1 MFTGKINFTG
11 DLTSKFTMSN
21 EENSLYLRG
30 RTRNDRMDVVVRS
43 QINVSDF
50 VVAKSNINSSL

>member
-11 DLTSKFTMSN
+11 GLAKFTMSN
-21 EENSLYLRG
+21 EKNSLYLRG
-30 RTRNDRMDVVVRS
+30 RTRDDRMDVVVRP

-50 VVAKSNINSSL
+50 VVAKSSINSSL